1 MNDYQTLMAYETSD
15 LTQPRPAPR
24 RRILLVDDDISM
36 RELNTEALSRA
47 GYEVDG
53 AADGVEGWA
62 ALQARQYDLL
72 ITDNSMPKVT
82 GVELVRL
89 LRSKNTNLPVIMA
102 SGATPTEE
110 LKRHPQLAINVI
122 LLKPYT
128 TGEFLG
134 TVEQVLRTSPGS
146 C

>member
-1 MNDYQTLMAYETSD
+1 MNDQQILMAYETPGGS
-15 LTQPRPAPR
+15 QPGPATPP

-47 GYEVDG
+47 GFEVDG
-53 AADGVEGWA
+53 AADGAAGWA
-62 ALQARQYDLL
+62 ALQAKPYDLL

-89 LRSKNTNLPVIMA
+89 LRGKNRDLPVIMA

-128 TGEFLG
+128 TDEFLG
-134 TVEQVLRTSPGS
+134 TVEQVLRRGL
-146 C
+146 